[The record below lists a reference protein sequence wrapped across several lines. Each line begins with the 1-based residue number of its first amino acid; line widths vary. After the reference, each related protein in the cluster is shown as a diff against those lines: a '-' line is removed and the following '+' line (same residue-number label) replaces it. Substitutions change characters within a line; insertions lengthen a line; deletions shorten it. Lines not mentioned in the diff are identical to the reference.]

1 MDVGFSTP
9 SMMRVFSGV
18 DLLEIARF
26 RRVLERHAEGLQRRV
41 FTPREWELCR
51 GRTAQLALRFAAK
64 EATSKALGTGIGP
77 VSWREM
83 EILADDLGAPVL
95 LLHGKALKRAQALGW
110 RTWSVTLTDTD
121 RYAMAMVVALAW

>member
-1 MDVGFSTP
+1 MI
-9 SMMRVFSGV
+9 RVFSGV
-18 DLLEIARF
+18 DLLEIPRF
-26 RRVLERHAEGLQRRV
+26 QRVLERHAEGLQRRV

-51 GRTAQLALRFAAK
+51 GRPAQLALRFAAK
-64 EATSKALGTGIGP
+64 EATSKALGTGIGL

-95 LLHGKALKRAQALGW
+95 LLHGKALKRAQDLGW

-121 RYAMAMVVALAW
+121 HYAMAVVVALAW